1 MEGRYFAHSNG
12 VPSIVL
18 DDDVQVVPYVHDL
31 PDHGWC
37 ESLHDRFQVGRNLP
51 QIRLSKGR
59 RRLLSLDIVELRD
72 LQSNLNFLLGVC
84 LANIIRDLDLLDV
97 LLILRNFP
105 IVAES

>member
-1 MEGRYFAHSNG
+1 MEGRYFAHSNR

-37 ESLHDRFQVGRNLP
+37 KRLHDRLQVGRNLP
-51 QIRLSKGR
+51 QIRVSKGW

-72 LQSNLNFLLGVC
+72 LQSNLNFFLGVC

-97 LLILRNFP
+97 L
-105 IVAES
+105 

>member
-1 MEGRYFAHSNG
+1 MEGRYFAHSNC

-37 ESLHDRFQVGRNLP
+37 KRLHDRLQVGRNLP
-51 QIRLSKGR
+51 QIRVSKGC
-59 RRLLSLDIVELRD
+59 RRLLCLNIVEFWD
-72 LQSNLNFLLGVC
+72 LESNLNFLLGVC

-97 LLILRNFP
+97 L
-105 IVAES
+105 